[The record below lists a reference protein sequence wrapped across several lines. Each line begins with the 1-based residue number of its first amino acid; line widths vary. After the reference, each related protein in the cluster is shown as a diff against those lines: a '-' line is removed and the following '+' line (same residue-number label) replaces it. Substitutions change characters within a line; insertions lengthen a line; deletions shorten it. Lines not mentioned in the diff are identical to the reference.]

1 MSKIKP
7 ADIEK
12 IIKGGFFIV
21 TTAVGIIKLG
31 PKMTKKLSEIRQK
44 NKK

>member
-7 ADIEK
+7 AKIEK
-12 IIKGGFFIV
+12 IIKGGFFIIV

-31 PKMTKKLSEIRQK
+31 PKIRKKLSEIRQK
-44 NKK
+44 KK

>member
-21 TTAVGIIKLG
+21 TTAVGIILG
-31 PKMTKKLSEIRQK
+31 AKMIKKISEIRQK
-44 NKK
+44 KK